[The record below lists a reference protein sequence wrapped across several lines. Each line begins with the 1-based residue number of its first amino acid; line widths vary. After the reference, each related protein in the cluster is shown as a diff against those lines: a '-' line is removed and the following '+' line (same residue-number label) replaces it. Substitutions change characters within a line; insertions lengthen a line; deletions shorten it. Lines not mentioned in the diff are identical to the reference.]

1 MVIFSIA
8 ACFKFPVL
16 GGLFPRQKGWNALP
30 KLGLSRPTWK
40 NLVVKIKLV
49 HLPRFGGVN
58 NPKKTNPPIDV
69 KSTTRQLTLQ
79 GNSNI
84 SLFRLYALLNK
95 HSFPAF
101 PFAGTCYIYVIV
113 IYVFIYTLWGI
124 NISHL
129 GKRKTIFKIGFS
141 GDMLVPWRVYIY
153 LYIYMRF
160 PSKSTD
166 GNDTHTNK
174 KPACS
179 APRSAGGNVKLTA
192 AAVSGLSSH
201 HPI

>member
-49 HLPRFGGVN
+49 HLPHFVGVN
-58 NPKKTNPPIDV
+58 NPKKTNPPIDL

-84 SLFRLYALLNK
+84 SLFRLYYALLNK
-95 HSFPAF
+95 HLFPAF
-101 PFAGTCYIYVIV
+101 PFAGICYIYIPSRELTYPPDFWH
-113 IYVFIYTLWGI
+113 IWRL
-124 NISHL
+124 
-129 GKRKTIFKIGFS
+129 FS
-141 GDMLVPWRVYIY
+141 FSPRWNMYPFPGGYIY
-153 LYIYMRF
+153 IWDSL
-160 PSKSTD
+160 KVND
-166 GNDTHTNK
+166 GNDTHTQTY
-174 KPACS
+174 P
-179 APRSAGGNVKLTA
+179 PVQRPEVRG
-192 AAVSGLSSH
+192 
-201 HPI
+201 